1 MDQIRH
7 LIYHAPKQP
16 HPWDPSRSRS
26 GSNDN
31 DASPTPIGTPA
42 DAGATP
48 KRLESI
54 GAGQVAPLTPD
65 SARSSPRSTSSTGLF
80 STTQKYIQGEL
91 KISPERGHPNICQ
104 LLDFFE
110 DREFYYSE

>member
-1 MDQIRH
+1 
-7 LIYHAPKQP
+7 
-16 HPWDPSRSRS
+16 
-26 GSNDN
+26 
-31 DASPTPIGTPA
+31 
-42 DAGATP
+42 
-48 KRLESI
+48 
-54 GAGQVAPLTPD
+54 V
-65 SARSSPRSTSSTGLF
+65 SSTGLF